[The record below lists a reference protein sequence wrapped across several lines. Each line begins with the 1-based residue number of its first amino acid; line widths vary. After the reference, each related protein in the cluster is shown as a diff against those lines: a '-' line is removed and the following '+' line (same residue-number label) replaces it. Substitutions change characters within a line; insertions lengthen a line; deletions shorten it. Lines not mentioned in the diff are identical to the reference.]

1 MDNKEYLEK
10 IASETRKN
18 KPIASGFLG
27 KLGLSPLMK
36 KLLIG
41 GVVLAFLIIIL
52 GAALGGGG
60 NKNSE
65 RDLVDK
71 LSLRTT
77 NLVTSI
83 EKYTGKVKSS
93 SLRSMGNSL
102 KAFLNQVNYAVS
114 TSLANDFDD
123 TSGQPQKEQTG
134 LDEEAW
140 AADLDAALEGAR
152 LNGLL
157 DRAYAREYAYQ
168 IGMLI
173 DLEND
178 IIRKTNKSDLKSALE
193 KSVNDLDQLYPQFNN
208 FSAE

>member
-10 IASETRKN
+10 IASEARPN
-18 KPIASGFLG
+18 KPATSGFLG

-60 NKNSE
+60 DKNSE

-77 NLVTSI
+77 NLITSI

-102 KAFLNQVNYAVS
+102 KAFLNQANYAINS
-114 TSLANDFDD
+114 SLTNDFGD

-134 LDEEAW
+134 LDEETW

-152 LNGLL
+152 LNGIL

-178 IIRKTNKSDLKSALE
+178 TIKKTNKPDLKSALE